1 MHKFAGNNSVVHIC
15 VLLPSPELKKKKK
28 AKNLHSPKPVWDH
41 KGREMRINPVGRKL
55 LAAGGRLD
63 GTARINAE
71 NPESEKIVR
80 EREQKS
86 GR

>member
-1 MHKFAGNNSVVHIC
+1 MCSSSLTRI
-15 VLLPSPELKKKKK
+15 KKKKK
-28 AKNLHSPKPVWDH
+28 TKNLRSPKPVWGH
-41 KGREMRINPVGRKL
+41 KGREMGINPVGRKL

-63 GTARINAE
+63 ETARINAE

>member
-1 MHKFAGNNSVVHIC
+1 MR
-15 VLLPSPELKKKKK
+15 
-28 AKNLHSPKPVWDH
+28 SPKPVWGH
-41 KGREMRINPVGRKL
+41 KGREMGINPVGRKL

-71 NPESEKIVR
+71 NPEKIVR